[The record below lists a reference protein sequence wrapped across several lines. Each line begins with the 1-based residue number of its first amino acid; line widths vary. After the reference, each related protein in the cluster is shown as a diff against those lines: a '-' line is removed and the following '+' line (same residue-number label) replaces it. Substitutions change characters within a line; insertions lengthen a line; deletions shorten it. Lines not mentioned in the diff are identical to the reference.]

1 MASQAMFSEEC
12 MIHDEAVFLSHGFII
27 LCNGTL
33 HFFTPP
39 ILVGSCIFNIRFKYN
54 ISYIYS
60 MNLSP
65 PKRAPTFCVYA
76 TQIGPALQ
84 SDHNNDYQKLNNT
97 KPKLRLSI
105 LSSFH
110 PHITSY
116 QHQSHYDEY
125 HQRNQQASERYK

>member
-12 MIHDEAVFLSHGFII
+12 MIHDEAVFLTRGFII

-65 PKRAPTFCVYA
+65 PNARQRSAFMQHRSDRHSNRTTTTTTKSLT
-76 TQIGPALQ
+76 TQNQ
-84 SDHNNDYQKLNNT
+84 NFDYQ
-97 KPKLRLSI
+97 
-105 LSSFH
+105 
-110 PHITSY
+110 SY
-116 QHQSHYDEY
+116 
-125 HQRNQQASERYK
+125 RPFIRT